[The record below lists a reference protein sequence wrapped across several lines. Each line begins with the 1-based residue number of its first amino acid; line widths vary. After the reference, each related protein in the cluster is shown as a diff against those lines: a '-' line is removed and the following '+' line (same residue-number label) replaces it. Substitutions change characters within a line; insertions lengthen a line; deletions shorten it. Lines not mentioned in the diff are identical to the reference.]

1 MRTTHTTCLRRR
13 RGISTILGTLIFIGV
28 LFTAVIPMFLVM
40 KQADNIYIQN
50 VHEMEISD
58 QDRAREAI
66 EANVY
71 PDNIN
76 SNDIYVEVTNT
87 GVVPVDIVRVWVNDE
102 VKYSTLTPVASQDT
116 DVIGPITIQD
126 PSGSYIVTLT
136 TKRGNS
142 FAATSETLSY
152 DNSDPENEYWYTPSL
167 GIHIIV
173 TNAAGKYKIWVET
186 STGTKQIPY
195 PTYETTTS
203 AMEHGEIECTQLVD
217 AQADGSP
224 HDYKVYVQKKAGND
238 YINVQGTPVSVVIK
252 WPGGSPVI
260 NVIVDGRGT

>member
-1 MRTTHTTCLRRR
+1 MRITHIMCRRRR
-13 RGISTILGTLIFIGV
+13 RGVSTIMGTLIFVGI
-28 LFTAVIPMFLVM
+28 LFTSIIPMYIVM
-40 KQADNIYIQN
+40 KQADNIYIRN
-50 VHEMEISD
+50 VHEIGVSD
-58 QDRAREAI
+58 QDRAHEAI

-71 PDNIN
+71 PGALGSPNLYIN
-76 SNDIYVEVTNT
+76 VTNT

-102 VKYSTLTPVASQDT
+102 VNYSTPTPVASQKST
-116 DVIGPITIQD
+116 IIPITIAN

-152 DNSDPENEYWYTPSL
+152 NTSDPNNGYWYTPSL

-173 TNAAGKYKIWVET
+173 TNVAGKYKIWVET
-186 STGTKQIPY
+186 STGTPQIPN
-195 PTYETTTS
+195 PTYETGTS
-203 AMEHGEIECTQLVD
+203 AMEHGEIQCTQLVD
-217 AQADGSP
+217 ALADGLP
-224 HDYKVYVQKKAGND
+224 HGYKVYVQKKVGNN
-238 YINVQGTPVSVVIK
+238 YSNVQGTPVSVVIR

>member
-1 MRTTHTTCLRRR
+1 M
-13 RGISTILGTLIFIGV
+13 GTLIFVGI
-28 LFTAVIPMFLVM
+28 LFTSVIPMYLVM
-40 KQADNIYIQN
+40 KQADNIYTQK

-66 EANVY
+66 EAYAY
-71 PDNIN
+71 PLDT
-76 SNDIYVEVTNT
+76 SSPDIYVKVTNT

-102 VKYSTLTPVASQDT
+102 VKYSTPTPVASQDT
-116 DVIGPITIQD
+116 AVIGPITIPN

-142 FAATSETLSY
+142 FAPTSETLY
-152 DNSDPENEYWYTPSL
+152 FNNGYWFTPSL

-173 TNAAGKYKIWVET
+173 TNVAGKYKIWVQNTTWNYSSYERIFAYE
-186 STGTKQIPY
+186 TGTK
-195 PTYETTTS
+195 
-203 AMEHGEIECTQLVD
+203 AMEHGEIECTQLIT
-217 AQADGSP
+217 AAANGLP
-224 HDYKVYVQKKAGND
+224 HTYSVYVQKTVGQND
-238 YINVQGTPVSVVIK
+238 INVQGTPVSVVIK